1 MTKKMAAIFPRVTF
15 TALLAVTFSAPPLL
29 AAVSDDTQ
37 SLYFDQGATEQ
48 TTTRTAKPLSRVAEN
63 VSIITA
69 EEIEKM
75 QAHTTA
81 EVLDRIPGIYM
92 NTNGRDFGMT
102 ASMTIQASKYEDV
115 LVLVDGMDWN
125 FLSGGNPTLNT
136 IPVAIIKR
144 IEIIKGPGS
153 ATWGSAL
160 GGVVNIITKDTGG
173 EKTTGSLS
181 SSLGERDTTDSRF
194 ELSGATEPVSYYV
207 FGGKQRSDG
216 LRNDRDFDNHML
228 FAKAA
233 LPTGSALKLD
243 LSCGYSEPHVNYGDL
258 AGGGILSEE
267 VDRAFWTKLN
277 ADALLSDTLTFYGSI
292 YTYDQKFVMNLDED
306 GSYGPL
312 GDLYINSVYDEKK
325 TGANGR
331 LVWLHDRHTVVS
343 GIDYLR
349 GEVDGTLESGDF
361 LVNYLYYPPVF
372 REFGG
377 IDKTAVY
384 VNDTIL
390 LGDFTV
396 TPGLRHDRNS
406 ITESFTSPSLGITCQ
421 LTQTTLL
428 RAVAARGFTLP
439 SLGETT
445 LGGPY
450 YDPNPDLKPEKVES
464 LQAGFETTAIPYL
477 WFKATYFEHR
487 VEDAFRVIVNP
498 DNTNNGISVN
508 EDKQRRQGFELAAKT
523 VPFYNLSLQADF
535 SYVHL
540 NNYGSYDN
548 TSEYASNLALLY
560 DSGTIVAGLYG
571 HYIWYDDT
579 STSSQV
585 SDSDDFIWD
594 VTIRKRFAL
603 SASLAMDLFA
613 SGHNILNGT
622 QESDRDNYPCVARW
636 LEAGLRF
643 HF

>member
-1 MTKKMAAIFPRVTF
+1 MRY
-15 TALLAVTFSAPPLL
+15 FSEKA
-29 AAVSDDTQ
+29 SK
-37 SLYFDQGATEQ
+37 GATEQ
-48 TTTRTAKPLSRVAEN
+48 TTTRAAKPLSQVAEN

-69 EEIEKM
+69 EEIERM

-125 FLSGGNPTLNT
+125 FLAGGSANLNT

-173 EKTTGSLS
+173 GKSTGSLS
-181 SSLGERDTTDSRF
+181 SSLGERDTADSRF
-194 ELSGATEPVSYYV
+194 ELSGVTEPVSYYV

-233 LPTGSALKLD
+233 LPTGSSLKLD
-243 LSCGYSEPHVNYGDL
+243 LSSGYSEPHVNYGDL
-258 AGGGILSEE
+258 AGGGILAEE

-292 YTYDQKFVMNLDED
+292 STYDQKFALQLDED

-312 GDLYINSVYDEKK
+312 GDLYQNTVYDEKK

-361 LVNYLYYPPVF
+361 LVNYLHYPPVF
-372 REFGG
+372 RDFGG

-421 LTQTTLL
+421 LNQTTLL

-439 SLGETT
+439 SLGDTT
-445 LGGPY
+445 LNGPY
-450 YDPNPDLKPEKVES
+450 YDPNPDLKPEKVDS
-464 LQAGFETTAIPYL
+464 LQAGFETTAITYL

-487 VEDAFRVIVNP
+487 VEDAFRGIINP
-498 DNTNNGISVN
+498 DTGNGIRIN
-508 EDKQRRQGFELAAKT
+508 EDKQRRQGFELEAKT

-560 DSGTIVAGLYG
+560 DSGTIAAGLYG
-571 HYIWYDDT
+571 HYIWYDA
-579 STSSQV
+579 QV
-585 SDSDDFIWD
+585 SDADDFIWD

>member
-1 MTKKMAAIFPRVTF
+1 MTKKMTAVFSRATFP
-15 TALLAVTFSAPPLL
+15 ALLAVTFSAQPLL
-29 AAVSDDTQ
+29 AADEPAAAEGDPQ

-48 TTTRTAKPLSRVAEN
+48 TTTRAAKPLSQVAEN
-63 VSIITA
+63 VNIITA
-69 EEIEKM
+69 EEIERM
-75 QAHTTA
+75 NAHSVA
-81 EVLDRIPGIYM
+81 EVLDRIPGVYM

-102 ASMTIQASKYEDV
+102 ALMTVQASKYEDT

-125 FLSGGNPTLNT
+125 FLASGSANLST

-160 GGVVNIITKDTGG
+160 GGVINIITKDTGG
-173 EKTTGSLS
+173 GKTTGSLS
-181 SSLGERDTTDSRF
+181 SSLGERDTADSRF
-194 ELSGATEPVSYYV
+194 ELSGATEPVSYYL

-228 FAKAA
+228 FAKVA

-243 LSCGYSEPHVNYGDL
+243 LSCGYSEPHVNAGDL
-258 AGGGILSEE
+258 AGGGILSDE

-292 YTYDQKFVMNLDED
+292 STYNQKFVMNLDED

-312 GDLYINSVYDEKK
+312 GDLYRNNVYDEKK

-349 GEVDGTLESGDF
+349 GEVDVTLESGDF
-361 LVNYLYYPPVF
+361 LVNYLHYPPVF

-421 LTQTTLL
+421 LTQATLL

-439 SLGETT
+439 SLGDTT

-498 DNTNNGISVN
+498 DNTNNGII
-508 EDKQRRQGFELAAKT
+508 
-523 VPFYNLSLQADF
+523 PLSFQD
-535 SYVHL
+535 
-540 NNYGSYDN
+540 
-548 TSEYASNLALLY
+548 
-560 DSGTIVAGLYG
+560 GT
-571 HYIWYDDT
+571 HCSCT
-579 STSSQV
+579 T
-585 SDSDDFIWD
+585 
-594 VTIRKRFAL
+594 
-603 SASLAMDLFA
+603 
-613 SGHNILNGT
+613 
-622 QESDRDNYPCVARW
+622 
-636 LEAGLRF
+636 
-643 HF
+643 